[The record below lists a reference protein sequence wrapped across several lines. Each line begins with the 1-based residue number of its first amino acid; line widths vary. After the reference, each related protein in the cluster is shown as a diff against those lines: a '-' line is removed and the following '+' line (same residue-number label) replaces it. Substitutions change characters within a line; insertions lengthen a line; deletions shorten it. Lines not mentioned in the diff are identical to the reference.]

1 MKVRNWRFFA
11 ALALSLVLAFALVGC
26 GEKEPA
32 GDAGSGDVSTYTI
45 GIASPLTQGAVA
57 IGQGIKRGAE
67 LAIAEYNAKPEVKE
81 AGIQFKTVD
90 GDDMGDPKTAV
101 NVANNFASDKTLIG
115 LVGHFNSGCSIPA
128 SKVYNDASIVMVS
141 PGSTNPQLTEQGFP
155 FVFRTCATD
164 ALQGP
169 EGATYAGAMGYKKFV
184 VIDDSTPYGE
194 GLATE
199 FSKKVEAD
207 GGEIL
212 LTEKTSDKDTDF
224 NALVT
229 KIKAKNPDMVY
240 YAGMYMAGALF
251 AKQLHDAGVTAPVI
265 GGDGMYDAQYIELGG
280 KSVEGDYT
288 TCVGLPADKLPAA
301 ADFQAAYE
309 AKYPGEAIGAFDAY
323 AYDAAAAIIMAAI
336 EVAKAEGAD
345 KLNSPAG
352 RDALQK
358 AVAAVNFEGVTGPVS
373 FDAKGDT
380 NNKVVSL
387 YKVESGAWVWQDPT
401 ALKPAE

>member
-11 ALALSLVLAFALVGC
+11 AVVVSLVLAFALVGC
-26 GEKEPA
+26 GAKA
-32 GDAGSGDVSTYTI
+32 SDGDAASTTTTYTI
-45 GIASPLTQGAVA
+45 GIAAPLTQGAVA

-67 LAIAEYNAKPEVKE
+67 LAVAEYNAKPEVKA
-81 AGIQFKTVD
+81 AGIQFKTSD

-101 NVANNFASDKTLIG
+101 NVANNFASDKALIG
-115 LVGHFNSGCSIPA
+115 IVGHFNSGCSIPA

-141 PGSTNPQLTEQGFP
+141 PGSTNPQLTKQGFT
-155 FVFRTCATD
+155 FVYRTCATD

-169 EGATYAGAMGYKKFV
+169 EGAGYAKTLGFSNFV
-184 VIDDSTPYGE
+184 IIDDSTPYGE

-199 FSKKVEAD
+199 FSKTAEAN
-207 GGEIL
+207 GAMVL
-212 LTEKTSDKDTDF
+212 LTEKTSDKDSDF

-251 AKQLHDAGVTAPVI
+251 AKQLHDAGVTAPVM

-280 KSVEGDYT
+280 KSVAGDYT

-301 ADFQAAYE
+301 ADFKAAYE

-323 AYDAAAAIIMAAI
+323 AYDAAAAIITAAV
-336 EVAKAEGAD
+336 EAAKTAGAD
-345 KLNSPAG
+345 KINSPAG
-352 RDALQK
+352 RSALQK
-358 AVAAVNFEGVTGPVS
+358 AVSAASFEGVTGPVS
-373 FDAKGDT
+373 FDANGDT
-380 NNKVVSL
+380 NNKIVSL
-387 YKVESGAWVWQDPT
+387 YKVDNGAWVWQDPAT
-401 ALKPAE
+401 LAPAK